1 MNLPPGLRGEA
12 GALRRRALRRAGLA
26 LAGAVVLGVLL
37 LAYGERQPRPSAVA
51 SALPVAPDPER
62 VQTPVA
68 DTKVVPDETSGQG
81 AVVERLVDSPAP
93 VQADASTAIAPAVPV
108 AEPVAGVLLPL
119 AAVQPG
125 GEGIYLQLGVFGD
138 VSNALAVYERL
149 AEAGMEARIQ
159 SRVVVGP
166 FADRR
171 AAERAQAALRKAGE
185 PEGILVPPRSR

>member
-68 DTKVVPDETSGQG
+68 DTKVVPDETSGLG

-93 VQADASTAIAPAVPV
+93 IRAYPSTAIAPAV
-108 AEPVAGVLLPL
+108 PVAGVLLPL

>member
-68 DTKVVPDETSGQG
+68 DTKVVPDETSGLG
-81 AVVERLVDSPAP
+81 AVVERLVDSPAQ
-93 VQADASTAIAPAVPV
+93 VQADASTAIAPAV
-108 AEPVAGVLLPL
+108 PVAGVLLPL

>member
-68 DTKVVPDETSGQG
+68 DTKVVPDETSGLG
-81 AVVERLVDSPAP
+81 AVVERLVDSPAQ
-93 VQADASTAIAPAVPV
+93 VQADASTAIAPAV
-108 AEPVAGVLLPL
+108 PVAGVLLPL

-125 GEGIYLQLGVFGD
+125 GEGIYIQLGVFGD

>member
-62 VQTPVA
+62 LQTPVA
-68 DTKVVPDETSGQG
+68 DTKVVPDETSGLG
-81 AVVERLVDSPAP
+81 AVVERLVDSPAQ
-93 VQADASTAIAPAVPV
+93 VQADASTAIAPAV
-108 AEPVAGVLLPL
+108 PVAGVLLPL

>member
-68 DTKVVPDETSGQG
+68 DTKVVPDETSGLG
-81 AVVERLVDSPAP
+81 AVVERLVDSPAQ
-93 VQADASTAIAPAVPV
+93 VQADASTAIAPAV
-108 AEPVAGVLLPL
+108 PVAGVLLPL

-171 AAERAQAALRKAGE
+171 AAERAQAALRKARE

>member
-1 MNLPPGLRGEA
+1 MSLPPGLRGEA

-68 DTKVVPDETSGQG
+68 DTKVVPDETSGLG
-81 AVVERLVDSPAP
+81 AVVERLVDSPAQ
-93 VQADASTAIAPAVPV
+93 VQADASTAIAPAV
-108 AEPVAGVLLPL
+108 PVAGVLLPL

>member
-68 DTKVVPDETSGQG
+68 DTKVVPDETSGLG
-81 AVVERLVDSPAP
+81 AVVERLVDSPAQ
-93 VQADASTAIAPAVPV
+93 VQADASTAIAPAV
-108 AEPVAGVLLPL
+108 PVAGVLLPL

-149 AEAGMEARIQ
+149 AEAGVEARIQ

>member
-68 DTKVVPDETSGQG
+68 DTKVVPDETSGLG

-93 VQADASTAIAPAVPV
+93 VQADASTAIAPAV
-108 AEPVAGVLLPL
+108 PVAGVLLPL

>member
-68 DTKVVPDETSGQG
+68 DTKVVPDETSGLG
-81 AVVERLVDSPAP
+81 AVVERLVDSPAQ
-93 VQADASTAIAPAVPV
+93 VQADASTAIAPAV
-108 AEPVAGVLLPL
+108 PVAGVLLPL

-171 AAERAQAALRKAGE
+171 AAERAQAALREAGE